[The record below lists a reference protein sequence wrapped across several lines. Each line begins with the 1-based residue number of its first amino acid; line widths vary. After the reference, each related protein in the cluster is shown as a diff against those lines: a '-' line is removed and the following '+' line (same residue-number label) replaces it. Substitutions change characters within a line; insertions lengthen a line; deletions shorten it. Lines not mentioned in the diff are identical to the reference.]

1 MTTLSEGCIGV
12 TRDGY
17 GVNRVE
23 TTRPEGFQLERDTN
37 ENSHKNSHLFCQ
49 WIMYHGWEFSY
60 KNMVETRELLYGE
73 VANKKDAY
81 EIKTLC
87 FEVGGRYW
95 SCSTY

>member
-49 WIMYHGWEFSY
+49 ELCIMDENFPIKIWLKLESY
-60 KNMVETRELLYGE
+60 YMAKSLT
-73 VANKKDAY
+73 KKMHM
-81 EIKTLC
+81 K
-87 FEVGGRYW
+87 
-95 SCSTY
+95 